1 MNQRITKAQHREE
14 RAKEADYNLRV
25 GELSKELQTL
35 CQKYRIDMVGGLQY
49 RQTALV
55 PVILYVDVKEKYEA
69 MTAEAKRLEA
79 EKAKGSPEKQPE
91 NTVAPKLEV

>member
-1 MNQRITKAQHREE
+1 MSQKIIKAQRKIEKE
-14 RAKEADYNLRV
+14 KEADYNLRV
-25 GELSKELQTL
+25 TELSKELQAL
-35 CQKYRIDMVGGLQY
+35 SMKYKIDLVGGIQY

-69 MTAEAKRLEA
+69 MAAEAKRLEE
-79 EKAKGSPEKQPE
+79 EKQKGIKVKQPE